1 MPAFRP
7 SRSAIVKTSLL
18 LSLPVGMVLL
28 MLVAGGLLNG
38 WPALLAWAVT
48 PGIFALLVQRHFERI
63 ARLEV
68 TVEGGSADI
77 EPNSPLAPLAGRIE
91 SLHRAH
97 AESLAAL
104 RQRLHA
110 AHVALESLP
119 DPLFLIDAEATIV
132 STNRAAR
139 EIFGEALA
147 GRAVASNLR
156 HPEVLKAVESALE
169 QRRARTV
176 EMTMLVPIERSFAVS
191 VEPLSEPGPDNSQA
205 LILMHELTA
214 MKRTEQMRADFVANA
229 SHELRTPLSTLVGF
243 IETLRGPA
251 KDDPEAHERFLEIM
265 HEQSLRMSRLV
276 NDLLSLSRIELNEHT
291 PPRGLADLSRI
302 LASVKATLDMQ
313 AATKDMA
320 IQLELEAGLPPVT
333 GDEDELA
340 QVAQNLIDNATKY
353 GRPGTPIRVVA
364 RRADSVPAAFPKAPH
379 GAVLIRVQ
387 DQGEGIPREHIPRLT
402 ERFYRVDKARSRD
415 LGGTGLGLA
424 IVKHIVS
431 RHRGALAVESQVGK
445 GSTFTVYLPVASP
458 AAISGPA
465 PAPAA

>member
-1 MPAFRP
+1 MPTSRP

-18 LSLPVGMVLL
+18 LSLPVGLVLL
-28 MLVAGGLLNG
+28 VLVAGGQLNG
-38 WPALLAWAVT
+38 WPALLGWAVS
-48 PGIFALLVQRHFERI
+48 PGIFALLVQRHFQRI
-63 ARLEV
+63 ARLEAA
-68 TVEGGSADI
+68 VEGRSADI

-91 SLHRAH
+91 SLHRAQ
-97 AESLAAL
+97 AEALGTL

-119 DPLFLIDAEATIV
+119 APMLLIDAETTIV
-132 STNRAAR
+132 ATNRAAR
-139 EIFGEALA
+139 EIFGETLA

-156 HPEVLKAVESALE
+156 HPEVLKAVDMALE
-169 QRRARTV
+169 QGRGHMV

-191 VEPLSEPGPDNSQA
+191 VEPLPEPGPDDSRA

-276 NDLLSLSRIELNEHT
+276 SDLLSLSRIELNEHT

-313 AATKDMA
+313 AASRDME
-320 IQLELEAGLPPVT
+320 IQLDIEDGLPPVT

-353 GRPGTPIRVVA
+353 GRPGTPIRVTA

-379 GAVLIRVQ
+379 GAVLVRVQ

-431 RHRGALAVESQVGK
+431 RHRGALAVDSQVGK
-445 GSTFTVYLPVASP
+445 GSAFTFYLPIA
-458 AAISGPA
+458 A
-465 PAPAA
+465 PAG

>member
-1 MPAFRP
+1 MPASRLSRP
-7 SRSAIVKTSLL
+7 AIVKTSLL
-18 LSLPVGMVLL
+18 LSLPVGLVLL
-28 MLVAGGLLNG
+28 VLVVGGQLNG
-38 WPALLAWAVT
+38 WPALLAWAVS
-48 PGIFALLVQRHFERI
+48 PGIFALLVQRHFQRI
-63 ARLEV
+63 ARLEAAMD
-68 TVEGGSADI
+68 GGSADI

-97 AESLAAL
+97 AEALVGL
-104 RQRLHA
+104 RQRLGA
-110 AHVALESLP
+110 AHLVLESLP
-119 DPLFLIDAEATIV
+119 DPLLLIDAEATIV

-169 QRRARTV
+169 QRQGRTV
-176 EMTMLVPIERSFAVS
+176 EMTVLVPIERNFAVS
-191 VEPLSEPGPDNSQA
+191 VEPLPEPGPDDSRA
-205 LILMHELTA
+205 LILLHELTA

-291 PPRGLADLSRI
+291 PPRDLADLSRI

-313 AATKDMA
+313 AATKDME
-320 IQLELEAGLPPVT
+320 IQLEIEAGLPPVT

-353 GRPGTPIRVVA
+353 GRAGTPIRVVA
-364 RRADSVPAAFPKAPH
+364 RRADSVPASLPKAPH
-379 GAVLIRVQ
+379 GAVLVSVQ

-431 RHRGALAVESQVGK
+431 RHRGALAVDSQVGK
-445 GSTFTVYLPVASP
+445 GSNFTIYLPVA
-458 AAISGPA
+458 A
-465 PAPAA
+465 PIG